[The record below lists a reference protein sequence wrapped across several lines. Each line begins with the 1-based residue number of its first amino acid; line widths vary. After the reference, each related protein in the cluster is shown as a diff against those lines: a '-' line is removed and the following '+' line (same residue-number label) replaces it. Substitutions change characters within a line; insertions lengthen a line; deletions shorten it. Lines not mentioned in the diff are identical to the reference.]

1 MKQVQIK
8 KLVKEGHIQIL
19 INLQVQGN
27 NSEAIDKATRKQ
39 IDEIVLLGKEIRAR
53 ISSPELVDQQ
63 KTWFS
68 QYAEIEMLLPNSD
81 IIFDLLLDYM
91 ITNIEILAPK
101 KIELKSETH
110 QDRLNDLI
118 LKFRESEKTILILAA
133 QRKMLEAEIET
144 LKKPKSKSKKKKSPK
159 SKE

>member
-1 MKQVQIK
+1 MKQFQIK

-39 IDEIVLLGKEIRAR
+39 IDEIVDLGKEIRAR
-53 ISSPELVDQQ
+53 ISAPDLVDQE
-63 KTWFS
+63 KGWFS
-68 QYAEIEMLLPNSD
+68 QYAEIELLVPNSD
-81 IIFDLLLDYM
+81 TIFDIMLDYM
-91 ITNIEILAPK
+91 VTNIEILAPN

-118 LKFRESEKTILILAA
+118 LKFRESEKAILLLAA
-133 QRKMLEAEIET
+133 HRKMLEAEVDS
-144 LKKPKSKSKKKKSPK
+144 LKKPNSKKKKSPK

>member
-1 MKQVQIK
+1 MKQAQIK
-8 KLVKEGHIQIL
+8 KLVKEGQIQIL

-53 ISSPELVDQQ
+53 ISSPELVDQE
-63 KTWFS
+63 KGWFS
-68 QYAEIEMLLPNSD
+68 QYAEIELLVPDSD
-81 IIFDLLLDYM
+81 TIFDIMLDYM
-91 ITNIEILAPK
+91 VTNIEILAPK
-101 KIELKSETH
+101 KVELNSETH

-118 LKFRESEKTILILAA
+118 LKFRESEKAILLLAA
-133 QRKMLEAEIET
+133 HRKMLEAEIAE
-144 LKKPKSKSKKKKSPK
+144 LKKPKSKKKKSPK

>member
-39 IDEIVLLGKEIRAR
+39 IDEIVLLGKELRAR
-53 ISSPELVDQQ
+53 ISSPELIDQQ
-63 KTWFS
+63 KNWFS

-133 QRKMLEAEIET
+133 RRKMLEAEVEE
-144 LKKPKSKSKKKKSPK
+144 LKKPKSKKKKSPK

>member
-1 MKQVQIK
+1 MKQAQIK
-8 KLVKEGHIQIL
+8 KLVKEGQIQIL

-53 ISSPELVDQQ
+53 ISSPELIDQQ
-63 KTWFS
+63 KNWFS

-91 ITNIEILAPK
+91 VTNIEILAPK

-118 LKFRESEKTILILAA
+118 LKFRESEKTVLILAA
-133 QRKMLEAEIET
+133 QRKMLEAEVET
-144 LKKPKSKSKKKKSPK
+144 LKKPKSKKKKSPK

>member
-1 MKQVQIK
+1 MKQSQIK
-8 KLVKEGHIQIL
+8 KLVKEGQIQIL

-39 IDEIVLLGKEIRAR
+39 IDEIVELGKEIRAR

-63 KTWFS
+63 KNWFS
-68 QYAEIEMLLPNSD
+68 QYAEIEMLVPNSD
-81 IIFDLLLDYM
+81 IIFDMLLDYM
-91 ITNIEILAPK
+91 VTNIEILAPK
-101 KIELKSETH
+101 KIELKAETH

-118 LKFRESEKTILILAA
+118 LKFRESEKTVLILAA
-133 QRKMLEAEIET
+133 QRKMLEAEVTE
-144 LKKPKSKSKKKKSPK
+144 LKKPKSKKKKSSK

>member
-1 MKQVQIK
+1 MKQSQIK

-39 IDEIVLLGKEIRAR
+39 IDEIVELGKEIRAR
-53 ISSPELVDQQ
+53 ISSPSLINQE
-63 KTWFS
+63 KGWFS
-68 QYAEIEMLLPNSD
+68 QYAEIELLVPNSD
-81 IIFDLLLDYM
+81 VIFDIMLDYM
-91 ITNIEILAPK
+91 VTNIEILAPK
-101 KIELKSETH
+101 KIKLKSETH

-118 LKFRESEKTILILAA
+118 LKFRETEKAILLLAA
-133 QRKMLEAEIET
+133 HRKMLEEEVAE
-144 LKKPKSKSKKKKSPK
+144 LKKSKKKKSSK

>member
-1 MKQVQIK
+1 MKQSEIK
-8 KLVKEGHIQIL
+8 KLIKEGYIQIL

-39 IDEIVLLGKEIRAR
+39 IDEIIDLGKEIRAR
-53 ISSPELVDQQ
+53 ISAPDLVDQQ
-63 KTWFS
+63 KGWFS
-68 QYAEIEMLLPNSD
+68 QYAEIELLIPDSD
-81 IIFDLLLDYM
+81 IIFDILLDYM
-91 ITNIEILAPK
+91 VTNIEILAPK

-118 LKFRESEKTILILAA
+118 LKFRESEKAILMLAA
-133 QRKMLEAEIET
+133 HRKMLEAEIAE

-159 SKE
+159 SKG

>member
-1 MKQVQIK
+1 MKQSEIK

-39 IDEIVLLGKEIRAR
+39 IDEIVDLGKEIRAR
-53 ISSPELVDQQ
+53 ISSPELIDQE
-63 KTWFS
+63 KSWFS
-68 QYAEIEMLLPNSD
+68 QYAEIELLVPNSD
-81 IIFDLLLDYM
+81 VIFDIMMDYM
-91 ITNIEILAPK
+91 VTNIEILAPK

-118 LKFRESEKTILILAA
+118 LKFRESEKAILLLAA
-133 QRKMLEAEIET
+133 HRKMLEAEVTE
-144 LKKPKSKSKKKKSPK
+144 LKKSKKKKSPK
-159 SKE
+159 SKG

>member
-63 KTWFS
+63 KNWFS

-133 QRKMLEAEIET
+133 RRKMLEAEVEE
-144 LKKPKSKSKKKKSPK
+144 LKKPKSKKKKSPK

>member
-1 MKQVQIK
+1 MKQAQIK

-53 ISSPELVDQQ
+53 ISSPELIDQQ
-63 KTWFS
+63 KNWFS

-91 ITNIEILAPK
+91 VTNIEILAPK

-118 LKFRESEKTILILAA
+118 LKFRESEKTVLILAA
-133 QRKMLEAEIET
+133 QRKMLEAEVET
-144 LKKPKSKSKKKKSPK
+144 LKKPKSKKKKSPK

>member
-53 ISSPELVDQQ
+53 ISSPELIDQQ
-63 KTWFS
+63 KNWFS

-133 QRKMLEAEIET
+133 RRKMLEAEVEE
-144 LKKPKSKSKKKKSPK
+144 LKKPKSKKKKSPK